1 VVLTAEETSVGAAP
15 PRDARPG
22 WPGLDGLRGLAVLAV
37 LFFHGGFT
45 WAAGGFLGVSTFFT
59 LSGFLITTLLL
70 AEHRRTGSI
79 SRRAFFGRRLRR
91 LVPAALLGALVV
103 LAFGVTVATPDQ
115 QRALFG
121 DMATALTYTINWH
134 FIASGQSYAQLFAAP
149 SPLQH
154 FWSLAV
160 EGQFYLVFGLAAWWS
175 LRGHHPIRR
184 LASLVGVAMAASL
197 ALTLF
202 AGFSHDRIFYG
213 TDTRALE
220 ILAGAA
226 LALLLTRRP
235 FTGSRVGLGLGR
247 VLTLVGAAALVVC
260 VVLWVTTTL
269 DSSWVYAGGLGAYA
283 GLSALAVL
291 AIVVVPDG
299 LLARLL
305 GLAPLR
311 AVGLVSYGLYVFHWP
326 VFLWLTPARTHLS
339 PWPDFGLRML
349 VTTALALASY
359 YLVEVPV
366 RRRRPSPATTRAD
379 RAGRSRWLSGVALGG
394 MAAAAVVLLGALVVT
409 VDAAPAPND
418 FTAASRALQHPR
430 ALPPSATAGLPRV
443 AWFGDSTGLVLSEG
457 SVYDAGR
464 PLDIAN
470 LGGVAQ
476 LGCGV
481 GTGGQRRQPDG
492 QVVTL
497 SRACDRQLSTYRDFV
512 AQHPT
517 DLAVVLFGPNDLY
530 DRQVPGVCASWCH
543 LGSQPYDRWLQRQML
558 DTVDALTS
566 HGARV
571 VWLTTPPMPDVGKR
585 AQRFDQMIQQLPSLR
600 PGKVVVLDLGGYL
613 TASGHDHAD
622 RPDGIHLS
630 TTAAVDVGQGWVDPQ
645 LAAIWRRQR

>member
-1 VVLTAEETSVGAAP
+1 MVLTAEETSAVAAP
-15 PRDARPG
+15 LRDARPG

-37 LFFHGGFT
+37 LFFHGGFA

-79 SRRAFFGRRLRR
+79 SRRGFFGRRLRR

-103 LAFGVTVATPDQ
+103 LAFGLTVATSDQ

-121 DMATALTYTINWH
+121 DMVTALTYTINWH

-184 LASLVGVAMAASL
+184 LAILVGMAMTASL

-226 LALLLTRRP
+226 LALLLTRR
-235 FTGSRVGLGLGR
+235 RLADNQVGPGLGR
-247 VLTLVGAAALVVC
+247 ILTLAGAAALVAC
-260 VVLWVTTTL
+260 VVLWVTSTL
-269 DSSWVYAGGLGAYA
+269 GSSWVYAGGLGAYA
-283 GLSALAVL
+283 GLSTLIVLAV
-291 AIVVVPDG
+291 VVVPQG
-299 LLARLL
+299 QLARLL

-311 AVGLVSYGLYVFHWP
+311 AIGLVSYGLYVFHWP

-339 PWPDFGLRML
+339 PWPDFALRML

-359 YLVEVPV
+359 HLVEVPV
-366 RRRRPSPATTRAD
+366 RRRRPDS
-379 RAGRSRWLSGVALGG
+379 AGRRPWLSGVAVGG
-394 MAAAAVVLLGALVVT
+394 LAAAAVVMLGALVVT

-418 FTAASRALQHPR
+418 FAAATRALQHPR
-430 ALPPSATAGLPRV
+430 SLPPGATAGLPRV

-457 SVYDAGR
+457 AVYDAGR

-492 QVVTL
+492 QIVTL
-497 SRACDRQLSTYRDFV
+497 TSACDRQLSTYRDFV
-512 AQHPT
+512 ARHPT

-543 LGSQPYDRWLQRQML
+543 LGNQPYDRWLQGQML
-558 DTVDALTS
+558 DTVDALAS

-571 VWLTTPPMPDVGKR
+571 VWLTTPPMPDVGNR
-585 AQRFDQMIQQLPSLR
+585 AQQFNEMIRKLPSLR

-613 TASGHDHAD
+613 IAGGHDHAD

-645 LAAIWRRQR
+645 LVAIWRRQR